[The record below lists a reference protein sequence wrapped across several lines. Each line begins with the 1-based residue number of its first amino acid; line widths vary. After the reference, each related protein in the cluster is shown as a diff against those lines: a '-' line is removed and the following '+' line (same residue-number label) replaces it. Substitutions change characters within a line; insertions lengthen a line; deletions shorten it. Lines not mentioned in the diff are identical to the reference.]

1 MDLSDDIAY
10 SVHDFEDAVVSG
22 YIDPELLT
30 LRSGLGAL
38 IRANEKP
45 RHAAGFPACGC
56 AMRGQSS
63 GVMFD
68 ACAPFG
74 PWVTS

>member
-1 MDLSDDIAY
+1 MR
-10 SVHDFEDAVVSG
+10 VHKGAPSPRQGGGPFRSQRFPPAPAHAQAW
-22 YIDPELLT
+22 YIPGQGEQ
-30 LRSGLGAL
+30 
-38 IRANEKP
+38 NEKP
-45 RHAAGFPACGC
+45 RHAAGFPACDC
-56 AMRGQSS
+56 AVRGQSS